1 MKNNWTGERLET
13 FIKSRDAIE
22 HLHRY
27 SLALEYIKEK
37 VVVDIASGEGYGS
50 NLMSKVANHVYGVDI
65 DKVAIENAKIKY
77 IKNNLEFLNGSADN
91 IPIASNSVD
100 VVVSFETIEHH
111 NKHDEMMSEI
121 KRILKEDGLL
131 IMSSPDKQFYSDA
144 RNYKN
149 EFHVKELYKDEFI
162 ALISKYF
169 KNHQFLSQ
177 VYVNDFSIITD
188 DQSHVLDAVYD
199 GDYSEIEKYSV
210 NALFLI
216 TIAGNC
222 TFKKSNLT
230 VFNGVKLKNEEHN
243 SLVYLSNSYRLG
255 SFLLSPLKMIKKIIK
270 TKNNENR

>member
-1 MKNNWTGERLET
+1 MKNTWTGERLET

-27 SLALEYIKEK
+27 SLVLDYIQGK

-65 DKVAIENAKIKY
+65 DKAAIENAKNKY

-91 IPIASNSVD
+91 IPIANNSVD

-111 NKHDEMMSEI
+111 DKHDEMMLEI

-131 IMSSPDKQFYSDA
+131 IMSSPDKKFYSDA

-149 EFHVKELYKDEFI
+149 EFHVKELYKDEFNNLI
-162 ALISKYF
+162 AKYF
-169 KNHQFLSQ
+169 NNHQLLNQ
-177 VYVNDFSIITD
+177 VYFNDCSIITN
-188 DQSHVLDAVYD
+188 DQSTTLDAVYD
-199 GDYSEIEKYSV
+199 GDYSETEKYSV

-216 TIAGNC
+216 AIASNFN
-222 TFKKSNLT
+222 FKRSNLT
-230 VFNGVKLKNEEHN
+230 VFSGLKLKEDVLN
-243 SLVYLSNSYRLG
+243 SSVYLSNSYRLG
-255 SFLLSPLKMIKKIIK
+255 SFLLSPLKILKKIIK
-270 TKNNENR
+270 TKN

>member
-1 MKNNWTGERLET
+1 MKNTWTGERLET

-27 SLALEYIKEK
+27 SLALEYIKGK

-65 DKVAIENAKIKY
+65 DNAAIENAKNKY

-111 NKHDEMMSEI
+111 DKHDEMMLEI

-131 IMSSPDKQFYSDA
+131 IMSSPDKKFYSDT

-149 EFHVKELYKDEFI
+149 EFHVKELYKDEFNNLI
-162 ALISKYF
+162 AKYF
-169 KNHQFLSQ
+169 NNHQ
-177 VYVNDFSIITD
+177 
-188 DQSHVLDAVYD
+188 
-199 GDYSEIEKYSV
+199 
-210 NALFLI
+210 
-216 TIAGNC
+216 
-222 TFKKSNLT
+222 
-230 VFNGVKLKNEEHN
+230 
-243 SLVYLSNSYRLG
+243 
-255 SFLLSPLKMIKKIIK
+255 LLNQ
-270 TKNNENR
+270 TRWV